1 MKNFA
6 TNTISANTA
15 NALEAGIDIAKRVHQ
30 IHAHD
35 KETGELIRL
44 QLNTEE
50 LYAFFDG
57 RPRSHIALEACGGSQ
72 YIARRFLAMG
82 HDVELLHPKAVKPF
96 VQGGKSDKNDAAGIY
111 AAMRQP
117 HVTRVGIKS
126 IETQNISSMLTIR
139 EGVVKEKVIHIN
151 RVHGILLEYGIVVS
165 KGKKFTQEAE
175 KALET
180 LGERCG
186 QNAFLLQE
194 IQDEI
199 QAVRDCIKRL
209 NRLENALE
217 KMLEGNEMAQL
228 FMTVPYVSTITAAA
242 IVSSMPNPRAFRNAR
257 AYAASLGL
265 VPGHTGSGGKIIP
278 LGITKRGDKL
288 LRKLLVQVAISF
300 SYHVREE
307 ERPSYFTRLLKKPKL
322 LGYVAI
328 AAHLARSL
336 WAMAM
341 KKEAFKYDIALTMKK
356 A

>member
-1 MKNFA
+1 
-6 TNTISANTA
+6 
-15 NALEAGIDIAKRVHQ
+15 
-30 IHAHD
+30 
-35 KETGELIRL
+35 
-44 QLNTEE
+44 
-50 LYAFFDG
+50 
-57 RPRSHIALEACGGSQ
+57 
-72 YIARRFLAMG
+72 MG

-126 IETQNISSMLTIR
+126 IETQNISTMLTIR

-217 KMLEGNEMAQL
+217 KMLEGNDEDSDSRDPPL
-228 FMTVPYVSTITAAA
+228 WNFVTSK
-242 IVSSMPNPRAFRNAR
+242 NCDDFR
-257 AYAASLGL
+257 
-265 VPGHTGSGGKIIP
+265 GHSRC
-278 LGITKRGDKL
+278 LN
-288 LRKLLVQVAISF
+288 
-300 SYHVREE
+300 
-307 ERPSYFTRLLKKPKL
+307 FTQRW
-322 LGYVAI
+322 
-328 AAHLARSL
+328 R
-336 WAMAM
+336 
-341 KKEAFKYDIALTMKK
+341 F
-356 A
+356 